1 MFDLQL
7 IDLVPPSIKHDST
20 IINIC
25 KAIQPQID
33 EVREIISNK
42 ILFTQLETLDDVV
55 LDCLLQECGFNQSVE
70 MVFIQKREDKIR
82 FIQNYVQLKR
92 IKGTKDGVIYAINL
106 VGEGHATIREW
117 FEYGGDPFTFII
129 DIDGYSSFTLEQLML
144 INELVNVYKNV
155 RSWFS
160 FNIIERFESSI
171 YSCIIPYQNIK
182 IES

>member
-1 MFDLQL
+1 MFDFKL
-7 IDLVPPSIKHDST
+7 IDLVPSSLGNDST
-20 IINIC
+20 IINLC
-25 KAIQPQID
+25 KAIQPEID
-33 EVREIISNK
+33 EVREIIRNK
-42 ILFTQLETLDDVV
+42 ILFTQLETLDDAV
-55 LDCLLQECGFNQSVE
+55 LDCLLAECGFSQSVE

-117 FEYGGDPFTFII
+117 FEYGGAPYNFII

-144 INELVNVYKNV
+144 IKELVYVYKNV

-160 FNIIERFESSI
+160 FNIIERFESNI
-171 YSCIIPYQNIK
+171 YSCTIPYQNIK
-182 IES
+182 IIS